1 LLDLTPLEEDLLKNM
16 HHKQRYNIRYAE
28 KKGIVVKE
36 EIGQKAFDVFYD
48 LAKKTADRQGFYI
61 HPRDYYKKLWEVLS
75 AESVAH
81 ILVGYY
87 KDEPLAS
94 WMFFVYDG
102 VLYYPYGGSS
112 SKYRNLQAS
121 TLVGWKGLL
130 LGKSLGCKIADLW
143 GASED
148 PDDRTD
154 PEWGFTNFKK
164 KFGAK
169 HVKYIPSYDL
179 VMNSTMY
186 ETFNFANKARWTLL
200 KLKKKVF

>member
-1 LLDLTPLEEDLLKNM
+1 
-16 HHKQRYNIRYAE
+16 
-28 KKGIVVKE
+28 
-36 EIGQKAFDVFYD
+36 
-48 LAKKTADRQGFYI
+48 
-61 HPRDYYKKLWEVLS
+61 
-75 AESVAH
+75 
-81 ILVGYY
+81 
-87 KDEPLAS
+87 
-94 WMFFVYDG
+94 MFFVYDG

-121 TLVGWKGLL
+121 TLVGWEGLL
-130 LGKSLGCKIADLW
+130 LGKRLGCKVVDLW

-179 VMNSTMY
+179 VC
-186 ETFNFANKARWTLL
+186 
-200 KLKKKVF
+200 